1 MFQTEQF
8 FVIAPKG
15 TCSQFVPKKMP
26 LFVFYCAIIQK
37 IVGVASCSRMAN
49 PTVLSLSPTT
59 PSSHNSPMPHPAEES
74 GDDDDFPLDNK
85 PKRWGGD
92 DNVFLGT
99 LVAEKK
105 INITNTTPKYIDTI
119 RRKYPIFHRLDKKNF
134 RRNYRN
140 LAASHDLQKYFGGAR
155 RRGGGGGGDKDE
167 VQRDSKD
174 DAVDAWG
181 RRRHRLRRY
190 SDGGGGGS
198 DACLVWRLS
207 GIFEDGSPLSCKK
220 ILYS

>member
-1 MFQTEQF
+1 
-8 FVIAPKG
+8 
-15 TCSQFVPKKMP
+15 
-26 LFVFYCAIIQK
+26 
-37 IVGVASCSRMAN
+37 
-49 PTVLSLSPTT
+49 
-59 PSSHNSPMPHPAEES
+59 MPHLAEES

-140 LAASHDLQKYFGGAR
+140 LAASHDLEKYYSGAR
-155 RRGGGGGGDKDE
+155 RRGSDE
-167 VQRDSKD
+167 EEGKS
-174 DAVDAWG
+174 
-181 RRRHRLRRY
+181 
-190 SDGGGGGS
+190 
-198 DACLVWRLS
+198 
-207 GIFEDGSPLSCKK
+207 
-220 ILYS
+220 